1 MSFDVKTLRTQEFK
15 GSTIIEVK
23 VLIQE
28 ALFASQVTCPGELP
42 RKELAGSKGMKSFK
56 ILDALKNCF
65 PKRLFRLIG
74 PAQGGRVTAAAGP
87 NLQHL
92 R

>member
-15 GSTIIEVK
+15 GSAIIEVK
-23 VLIQE
+23 VSMQE

-42 RKELAGSKGMKSFK
+42 RKGLAGSKGMKSFK
-56 ILDALKNCF
+56 ILDALTNCF
-65 PKRLFRLIG
+65 PKRLFKLIG
-74 PAQGGRVTAAAGP
+74 PTQGGRVMEATGP
-87 NLQHL
+87 NLQRL